1 MARRS
6 RSTSR
11 RRKSRVVCKVSKVPG
26 SRKRVAC
33 KTVKKS
39 RGRKRTTS
47 RRKTKSTRRKR
58 STSRR
63 KTKST
68 RRKRSKSRRKSSRKK
83 MSRKMKKGEG
93 YCVKCKAGRM
103 MTNTRV
109 VTMKNGR
116 KAMKGVCPKCGTG
129 MYRIM

>member
-39 RGRKRTTS
+39 RGRKRT
-47 RRKTKSTRRKR
+47 
-58 STSRR
+58 TSRR